1 MRAFAADVPDA
12 TNVSGTPDGQGGGTP
27 ARSPSEVN
35 LARLRWR
42 CRRGM
47 RELDVL
53 LTRYLDRVWPTASPA
68 ERDAFLQLVEL
79 QDPDLFGYL
88 VGRTPPVEESLRA
101 VVACIR
107 RLEP

>member
-1 MRAFAADVPDA
+1 LSDPISGAAA
-12 TNVSGTPDGQGGGTP
+12 M
-27 ARSPSEVN
+27 
-35 LARLRWR
+35 ARLRWR

-47 RELDVL
+47 RELDVM

-68 ERDAFLQLVEL
+68 DRDAFTQLVEM

-88 VGRTPPVEESLRA
+88 VGRDSPPEEQQRA
-101 VVACIR
+101 VIACIR

>member
-1 MRAFAADVPDA
+1 VSDAPD
-12 TNVSGTPDGQGGGTP
+12 P
-27 ARSPSEVN
+27 AMS
-35 LARLRWR
+35 RLRWR

-47 RELDVL
+47 RELDVM

-68 ERDAFLQLVEL
+68 ERAAFTQLVEM

-88 VGRTPPVEESLRA
+88 VGRATPPEEPQRA
-101 VVACIR
+101 VIACIR

>member
-1 MRAFAADVPDA
+1 MTETLPPDA
-12 TNVSGTPDGQGGGTP
+12 
-27 ARSPSEVN
+27 AM
-35 LARLRWR
+35 ARLRWR

-47 RELDVL
+47 RELDVM

-68 ERDAFLQLVEL
+68 ERDAFTELVAM

-88 VGRTPPVEESLRA
+88 VGRTSPAEEQQRA
-101 VVACIR
+101 VIACIR

>member
-1 MRAFAADVPDA
+1 MYGQVTATSDV
-12 TNVSGTPDGQGGGTP
+12 
-27 ARSPSEVN
+27 E

-47 RELDVL
+47 RELDVML
-53 LTRYLDRVWPTASPA
+53 SRYLDRVWDHASRA
-68 ERDAFLQLVEL
+68 ERDAFVQLVEL

-88 VGRTPPVEESLRA
+88 VGRSTVTEESQRA

-107 RLEP
+107 SLEP

>member
-1 MRAFAADVPDA
+1 MTAAADF
-12 TNVSGTPDGQGGGTP
+12 NM
-27 ARSPSEVN
+27 
-35 LARLRWR
+35 ARLRWR

-47 RELDVL
+47 RELDVML
-53 LTRYLDRVWPTASPA
+53 VRYLDRVWATASST

-88 VGRTPPVEESLRA
+88 VGRAIPAEESQRA
-101 VVACIR
+101 IIACIR